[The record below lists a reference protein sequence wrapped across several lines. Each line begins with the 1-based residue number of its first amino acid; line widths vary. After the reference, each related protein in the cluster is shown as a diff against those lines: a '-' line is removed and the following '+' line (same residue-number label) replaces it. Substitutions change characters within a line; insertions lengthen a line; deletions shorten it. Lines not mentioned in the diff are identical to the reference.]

1 MNNLKSRL
9 AKEKRFKAYG
19 IISIITALTLLT
31 ILFVSIFSQGYTAF
45 QETRIQLP
53 VYFDQEI
60 LDPNK
65 TSDWNDIKKANF
77 NGLVKQSIRNLF
89 PEVSGRSNKRKL
101 YKIVSSSAEYQIRS
115 IVNNDLSIIGSKQ
128 NIWVLADDDVDML
141 IKGNINRNL
150 PENERRIDDQELIWI
165 EYLESENLI
174 KKVFNKTLFTSGD
187 SSESEQS
194 GILVALLGSFYALL
208 ITLVLSFPIGI
219 ATAVYLEE
227 FAPKDNKFV
236 DFIEVNINNLA
247 AVPSIIFGLLGLAIF
262 LNFFEMP
269 RSAPLV
275 GGMVLSLMTLP
286 RIIIPARAAL
296 KSVPPSIREGAL
308 GLGASNVQAV
318 FHHVLP
324 IATPGMLTGTII
336 GMAQA
341 LGESAP
347 LLVIG
352 MVAFIVDIPQG
363 FTDPATALPV
373 QIYLWADTPER
384 GFVERTAAVIMVLL
398 IFLVLMNSLAIYLR
412 KKFEKILPS
421 EKNYV

>member
-9 AKEKRFKAYG
+9 AKERRFKAYG
-19 IISIITALTLLT
+19 VISILTALVLLA
-31 ILFVSIFSQGYTAF
+31 ILFTSIISQGYTAF
-45 QETRIQLP
+45 QETRIQLLIH
-53 VYFDQEI
+53 FDEDI
-60 LDPNK
+60 LDKEK
-65 TSDWNDIKKANF
+65 TQNWDTVRKSNFNILIKK
-77 NGLVKQSIRNLF
+77 SIREIF
-89 PEVSGRSNKRKL
+89 PGVSGRNSKRKL
-101 YKIVSSSAEYQIRS
+101 YKIVSSSAEYQIRDM
-115 IVNNDLSIIGSKQ
+115 VRKDLSIIGTKK
-128 NIWVLADDDVDML
+128 NIWVLADDDIDML

-150 PENERRIDDQELIWI
+150 PENERRIDNEELKWI
-165 EYLESENLI
+165 EKLESKKLI
-174 KKVFNKTLFTSGD
+174 DKFFNKTLFSSGD

-227 FAPKDNKFV
+227 FAPKNNKFV

-286 RIIIPARAAL
+286 RIIIPSRAAL

-318 FHHVLP
+318 FNHVVP

-347 LLVIG
+347 LLIIG
-352 MVAFIVDIPQG
+352 MVAFIVDIPQSV
-363 FTDPATALPV
+363 TDPATTLPV

-398 IFLVLMNSLAIYLR
+398 IFLIVMNSLAIYLR
-412 KKFEKILPS
+412 KKFEKDI
-421 EKNYV
+421 N

>member
-65 TSDWNDIKKANF
+65 TSDWSDIKKANF

-247 AVPSIIFGLLGLAIF
+247 AVPSIIFVLLGLAIF

-398 IFLVLMNSLAIYLR
+398 IFLILMNSLAIYLR
-412 KKFEKILPS
+412 KKFEKNIT
-421 EKNYV
+421 

>member
-9 AKEKRFKAYG
+9 AKERRFKAYG
-19 IISIITALTLLT
+19 VISILTALVLLA
-31 ILFVSIFSQGYTAF
+31 ILFTSIISQGYTAF

-53 VYFDQEI
+53 IHFDEDI
-60 LDPNK
+60 LDVEK
-65 TSDWNDIKKANF
+65 TKNWDTIRKSNFNILIKK
-77 NGLVKQSIRNLF
+77 SIREIF
-89 PEVSGRSNKRKL
+89 PDVSGRNSKRKL
-101 YKIVSSSAEYQIRS
+101 YKIVSSSAEYQIRDM
-115 IVNNDLSIIGSKQ
+115 VRKDLSIIGTKK

-150 PENERRIDDQELIWI
+150 PENERRIDNQELKWI
-165 EYLESENLI
+165 EELES
-174 KKVFNKTLFTSGD
+174 KKIIDKFFNKTLFSSGD

-227 FAPKDNKFV
+227 FAPKNNKFV

-286 RIIIPARAAL
+286 RIIIPSRAAL

-318 FHHVLP
+318 FNHVVP

-347 LLVIG
+347 LLIIG
-352 MVAFIVDIPQG
+352 MVAFIVDIPQSV
-363 FTDPATALPV
+363 TDPATTLPV

-398 IFLVLMNSLAIYLR
+398 IFLILMNSLAIYLR
-412 KKFEKILPS
+412 KKFEKDI
-421 EKNYV
+421 N

>member
-65 TSDWNDIKKANF
+65 TGDWNNIKKANF
-77 NGLVKQSIRNLF
+77 NGLVKQSLRNLF

-150 PENERRIDDQELIWI
+150 PENERRIDDQELMWI

-347 LLVIG
+347 LLIIG
-352 MVAFIVDIPQG
+352 MVAFIVDVPQG

-412 KKFEKILPS
+412 KKFEKNIT
-421 EKNYV
+421 

>member
-19 IISIITALTLLT
+19 VISITTALTLLT

-101 YKIVSSSAEYQIRS
+101 YKIVSSSAEYQIRN

-318 FHHVLP
+318 FNHVLP

-347 LLVIG
+347 LLIIG

-363 FTDPATALPV
+363 FTDPATTLPV

-412 KKFEKILPS
+412 KKFEKNIT
-421 EKNYV
+421 

>member
-65 TSDWNDIKKANF
+65 TSDWNNIKKANF
-77 NGLVKQSIRNLF
+77 NGLVKQSLRNLF

-101 YKIVSSSAEYQIRS
+101 YKIVSSSAEYQIRN

-150 PENERRIDDQELIWI
+150 PENERRINDQELMWI

-318 FHHVLP
+318 FNHVLP

-347 LLVIG
+347 LLIIG
-352 MVAFIVDIPQG
+352 MVAFIVDVPQG

-412 KKFEKILPS
+412 KKFEKNIT
-421 EKNYV
+421 